1 MIHTLEAK
9 NLDKLLNC
17 IGNVGDVYTILENSK
32 CDALV
37 GELQREKMLSEVTK
51 KSAKNADQ
59 NATIEILVLIMFAA
73 FGILFFSFLLNAV
86 ILEKSGILNMLLGI
100 SSLMTAAM
108 VSLYIIC
115 VSFIPFVV
123 SVFWLFWLQCYENAK
138 ILCNVLF
145 TFWKAR
151 LARRKK
157 PERKSRN

>member
-1 MIHTLEAK
+1 MIHTSEAK

-37 GELQREKMLSEVTK
+37 GKLQREKMLSEVTK
-51 KSAKNADQ
+51 KSTKIDDQ
-59 NATIEILVLIMFAA
+59 NATIEILALIMFAA

-123 SVFWLFWLQCYENAK
+123 CFLVLLAAMLRKCK
-138 ILCNVLF
+138 IF
-145 TFWKAR
+145 M
-151 LARRKK
+151 
-157 PERKSRN
+157 

>member
-9 NLDKLLNC
+9 TLDKLLNC
-17 IGNVGDVYTILENSK
+17 IGNVGDEYTILENAK

-51 KSAKNADQ
+51 KSAKNDDQ

-86 ILEKSGILNMLLGI
+86 ILEKYGILNMLLGI

-108 VSLYIIC
+108 VSL
-115 VSFIPFVV
+115 
-123 SVFWLFWLQCYENAK
+123 
-138 ILCNVLF
+138 
-145 TFWKAR
+145 
-151 LARRKK
+151 
-157 PERKSRN
+157 